1 MQVLNK
7 IFIYITIFMQLIFSA
22 IIIGALAAL
31 LGSLLGVGGGIIMV
45 PAFKGFLGLSMKQ
58 AIATSLAVM
67 IVTASVSSFRYAQ
80 AGLVDW
86 RIAGFA
92 AIAAVVAALLGS
104 ELMKSLS
111 SDYLRVAFG
120 IFLIAVGI
128 YMLFFQKTVSG

>member
-1 MQVLNK
+1 M
-7 IFIYITIFMQLIFSA
+7 YLIFSA

-86 RIAGFA
+86 RIASFA

-104 ELMKSLS
+104 EIMKSLS
-111 SDYLRVAFG
+111 SDSLRVAFG
-120 IFLIAVGI
+120 VFLIDVGI
-128 YMLFFQKTVSG
+128 YMLFFLKAVSG

>member
-1 MQVLNK
+1 MH
-7 IFIYITIFMQLIFSA
+7 LIFSA

-86 RIAGFA
+86 RIASFA

-104 ELMKSLS
+104 EIMKSLS
-111 SDYLRVAFG
+111 SDSLRVAFG
-120 IFLIAVGI
+120 VFLIAVGI
-128 YMLFFQKTVSG
+128 YMLFFQKAVSG

>member
-1 MQVLNK
+1 MDILN
-7 IFIYITIFMQLIFSA
+7 SSE
-22 IIIGALAAL
+22 IINL
-31 LGSLLGVGGGIIMV
+31 LGVLGFAAAVAGFMAGLLGVGGGIIMV

-86 RIAGFA
+86 RIASFA

-104 ELMKSLS
+104 EIMKSLS
-111 SDYLRVAFG
+111 SDSLRVAFG
-120 IFLIAVGI
+120 VFLIAVGI
-128 YMLFFQKTVSG
+128 YMLFFQKAVSG

>member
-1 MQVLNK
+1 M
-7 IFIYITIFMQLIFSA
+7 YLIFSA

-86 RIAGFA
+86 RIASFA

-104 ELMKSLS
+104 EIMKSLS
-111 SDYLRVAFG
+111 SDSLRVAFG
-120 IFLIAVGI
+120 VFLIAVGI
-128 YMLFFQKTVSG
+128 YMLFFQKAVSG

>member
-1 MQVLNK
+1 MQDLNK
-7 IFIYITIFMQLIFSA
+7 IFYINVSMQLIFIA

-67 IVTASVSSFRYAQ
+67 IVTASVASFRYAQ
-80 AGLVDW
+80 EGLVDW
-86 RIAGFA
+86 KIAGFA

-111 SDYLRVAFG
+111 SDFLRVAFG
-120 IFLIAVGI
+120 IFLIAVGV
-128 YMLFFQKTVSG
+128 YMLFFQKAVSG

>member
-1 MQVLNK
+1 MD
-7 IFIYITIFMQLIFSA
+7 IFSA

-31 LGSLLGVGGGIIMV
+31 LGSLLGVGGSIIMV

-104 ELMKSLS
+104 EIMKSLS

>member
-1 MQVLNK
+1 M
-7 IFIYITIFMQLIFSA
+7 YLIFSA

-31 LGSLLGVGGGIIMV
+31 LGSLLGVGGCIIMV

-86 RIAGFA
+86 RIASFA

-104 ELMKSLS
+104 EIMKSLS
-111 SDYLRVAFG
+111 SDSLRVAFG
-120 IFLIAVGI
+120 VFLIAVGI
-128 YMLFFQKTVSG
+128 YMLFFQKAVSG

>member
-1 MQVLNK
+1 
-7 IFIYITIFMQLIFSA
+7 MQLIFLA
-22 IIIGALAAL
+22 IIIGALSAL

-67 IVTASVSSFRYAQ
+67 VVTASVSSFRYAQ
-80 AGLVDW
+80 EGWVDW
-86 RIAGFA
+86 KIAGFA
-92 AIAAVVAALLGS
+92 AVAAVVAALLGS

-111 SDYLRVAFG
+111 SEHLKVAFG
-120 IFLIAVGI
+120 VFLIAVGI

>member
-1 MQVLNK
+1 MQDLNK
-7 IFIYITIFMQLIFSA
+7 IFYINVSMQLIFIA

-31 LGSLLGVGGGIIMV
+31 LGSLLGVGGGLIMV

-67 IVTASVSSFRYAQ
+67 IVTASVASFRYAQ
-80 AGLVDW
+80 EGLVDW
-86 RIAGFA
+86 KIAGFA

-111 SDYLRVAFG
+111 SDFLRVAFG
-120 IFLIAVGI
+120 IFLIAVGV
-128 YMLFFQKTVSG
+128 YMLFFQKAVSG

>member
-1 MQVLNK
+1 
-7 IFIYITIFMQLIFSA
+7 MQLIFSA

-80 AGLVDW
+80 AGLVVW
-86 RIAGFA
+86 LIAFCA
-92 AIAAVVAALLGS
+92 DIAAVVAALLGS

>member
-1 MQVLNK
+1 
-7 IFIYITIFMQLIFSA
+7 MQLIFIA

-45 PAFKGFLGLSMKQ
+45 PAFKGFLVLSMKQ

-67 IVTASVSSFRYAQ
+67 IVTASVASFRYAQ
-80 AGLVDW
+80 EGLVDW
-86 RIAGFA
+86 KIAGFA

-111 SDYLRVAFG
+111 SDFLRVAFG
-120 IFLIAVGI
+120 IFLIAVGV
-128 YMLFFQKTVSG
+128 YMLFFQKAVSG

>member
-1 MQVLNK
+1 MQDLNK
-7 IFIYITIFMQLIFSA
+7 IFYINVSMQLIFIA
-22 IIIGALAAL
+22 IIIGDLAAL

-67 IVTASVSSFRYAQ
+67 IVTASVASFRYAQ
-80 AGLVDW
+80 EGLVDW
-86 RIAGFA
+86 KIAGFA

-111 SDYLRVAFG
+111 SDFLRVAFG
-120 IFLIAVGI
+120 IFLIAVGV
-128 YMLFFQKTVSG
+128 YMLFFQKAVSG

>member
-1 MQVLNK
+1 
-7 IFIYITIFMQLIFSA
+7 MQLIFIA

-67 IVTASVSSFRYAQ
+67 IVTASVASFRYAQ
-80 AGLVDW
+80 EGLVNW
-86 RIAGFA
+86 KIAGFA

-111 SDYLRVAFG
+111 SDFLRVAFG
-120 IFLIAVGI
+120 IFLIAFGV
-128 YMLFFQKTVSG
+128 YMLFFQKAVSG

>member
-1 MQVLNK
+1 MH
-7 IFIYITIFMQLIFSA
+7 LIFSA

-86 RIAGFA
+86 RIDSFA

-104 ELMKSLS
+104 EIMKSLS
-111 SDYLRVAFG
+111 SDSLRVAFG
-120 IFLIAVGI
+120 VFLIAVGI
-128 YMLFFQKTVSG
+128 YMLFFQKAVSG